1 MSRFG
6 PLSEVVGPSTKPS
19 LPILFIYMEEE
30 AEQPKMSLLDGMSQ
44 TVQFGVLASGVFLF
58 FGLHNFLQ
66 EAIMNIPGYHFG
78 VMLGFLEVLG

>member
-1 MSRFG
+1 
-6 PLSEVVGPSTKPS
+6 
-19 LPILFIYMEEE
+19 
-30 AEQPKMSLLDGMSQ
+30 MSQ
-44 TVQFGVLASGVFLF
+44 TVQFGVLAFGVFLF